1 MAQPN
6 NMLTIHN
13 HTGGLLNISFQYGPG
28 NHHGFPMVQA
38 NASVQVPRVA
48 GILTAFDGAYQ
59 VVSHYNGMTANARI
73 TNAVAPNVGLVVNYF

>member
-1 MAQPN
+1 
-6 NMLTIHN
+6 
-13 HTGGLLNISFQYGPG
+13 
-28 NHHGFPMVQA
+28 
-38 NASVQVPRVA
+38 VA